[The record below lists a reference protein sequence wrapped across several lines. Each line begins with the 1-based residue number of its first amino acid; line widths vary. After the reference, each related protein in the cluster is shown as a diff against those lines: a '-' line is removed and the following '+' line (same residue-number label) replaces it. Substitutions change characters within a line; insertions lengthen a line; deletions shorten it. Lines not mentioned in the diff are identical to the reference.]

1 MPANFEIAFPW
12 VFYLIPLPLLVY
24 FLIPALR
31 IRSPFLK
38 FPLYADALDYTGE
51 KPRKSAFVKKRG
63 WVKGTLLGLCWIL
76 LLAALSSPQLVGEP
90 EYQVKTTRSFLI
102 AADIS
107 FSMAQKDWEIPNGKI
122 SRWEGTK
129 TLMQDFIQKRKG
141 DRMGLI
147 FFASN
152 AYIQAPFTTDIQ
164 TVSQLVDE
172 TDVGMAGQMTHIGKA
187 IAKGL
192 EMFENDTIPSKVLL
206 LLTDG
211 VDSGTDILPNDAANL
226 ASKDSVLIYTI
237 GIGNPGDNGSDL
249 DENTLQEIAEITGGN
264 YFLARDE
271 EQLSQ
276 VYETIDQLEPI
287 EIEEKKARPLT
298 LLYPYPLGLAL
309 LIMMILSFVQNLIQL
324 KRNKQLNRKEE
335 MHVH

>member
-1 MPANFEIAFPW
+1 MPTNFEIAFPW
-12 VFYLIPLPLLVY
+12 VFYLAPLPLLVY
-24 FLIPALR
+24 FVIPALR

-38 FPLYADALDYTGE
+38 FPLYTDALGYTGE
-51 KPRKSAFVKKRG
+51 KPRKSAFVKKKGWFRG
-63 WVKGTLLGLCWIL
+63 SLLGICWLLIL
-76 LLAALSSPQLVGEP
+76 LALSSPQLVGEP

-107 FSMAQKDWEIPNGKI
+107 FSMAQKDWETQNGKI
-122 SRWEGTK
+122 TRWEGTK
-129 TLMQDFIQKRKG
+129 TLMQDFIQQREG

-147 FFASN
+147 FFATN
-152 AYIQAPFTTDIQ
+152 AYIQAPFTTDIE

-172 TDVGMAGQMTHIGKA
+172 TDVGMAGQMTNIGKA

-211 VDSGTDILPNDAANL
+211 VDSGTDVLPNDAANL
-226 ASKDSVLIYTI
+226 AAKDSVMIYTI
-237 GIGNPGDNGSDL
+237 GIGKPGDSGSDL
-249 DENTLQEIAEITGGN
+249 DEKSLQEIANLTGGK
-264 YFLARDE
+264 YFLASDE
-271 EQLSQ
+271 AQLSQ

-309 LIMMILSFVQNLIQL
+309 IIMMILSLIQNLLQIQ
-324 KRNKQLNRKEE
+324 RTRYINRKEE
-335 MHVH
+335 IHVH